1 MDWSNTGYRLQSIN
15 PRDAILYYFYIQSPQ
30 GRASGTSQHLTFQEA
45 LANIREVRYD
55 RGQLNDEK
63 DREAQRMASATERLL
78 SFGKST
84 LPADEALILSL
95 LGFYMF
101 ETRLENRIKCSF
113 CKRTFNYGMHCF
125 TVLIN

>member
-15 PRDAILYYFYIQSPQ
+15 PRDAILYYFYIQAPQ
-30 GRASGTSQHLTFQEA
+30 GRASGTSQQLTFQEA

-63 DREAQRMASATERLL
+63 DRDAQRMASATERLL
-78 SFGKST
+78 SFGGST

-95 LGFYMF
+95 LGFYLP
-101 ETRLENRIKCSF
+101 ETRIENKIKC
-113 CKRTFNYGMHCF
+113 
-125 TVLIN
+125 